1 MCFSSLVGVL
11 LVALAMH
18 GCGDSA
24 PACAPDAGGQDGA
37 AGTGANLDGGQD
49 GAADTGADPDAGDA
63 SVSDAARACEVQ
75 IAQHP
80 DEGANHVNCTPV
92 PTYKTKPPSSGNHYP
107 SWADFKT
114 YDKPVPWGHLVHS
127 LEHGAVVIVYNC
139 PGGCPDEVAAAQ
151 AMIDA
156 LPVDVLCTGSDK
168 RRVILAPDPT
178 LDVRWAAAAW
188 TWTLRASCFDTAAF
202 SDFAKAHYNHAGENF
217 CSELHEPFCDVL

>member
-1 MCFSSLVGVL
+1 
-11 LVALAMH
+11 MH

-24 PACAPDAGGQDGA
+24 PACPPDAGDQDGA
-37 AGTGANLDGGQD
+37 AGTGG
-49 GAADTGADPDAGDA
+49 DPDAA
-63 SVSDAARACEVQ
+63 DAADVDAGACNVQ

-127 LEHGAVVIVYNC
+127 MEHGAVVIVYNC

-156 LPVDVLCTGSDK
+156 LPVDVLCTAPTK

-178 LDVRWAAAAW
+178 LDVRWAASAW
-188 TWTLRASCFDTAAF
+188 TWTLRASCFDAAAF

-217 CSELHEPFCDVL
+217 CTELHEPFCDVL

>member
-1 MCFSSLVGVL
+1 MTFASLVGVL
-11 LVALAMH
+11 LVALAAH
-18 GCGDSA
+18 GCGDGA
-24 PACAPDAGGQDGA
+24 PACPPDAGGQGGA
-37 AGTGANLDGGQD
+37 AGTD
-49 GAADTGADPDAGDA
+49 ADPDAGDA
-63 SVSDAARACEVQ
+63 ANVDGGVDAGDAASACKVQ

-107 SWADFKT
+107 SWADFRT
-114 YDKPVPWGHLVHS
+114 YDEPVPWGHLVHS

-156 LPVDVLCTGSDK
+156 LPVDVLCTASTK

-178 LDVRWAAAAW
+178 LDVRWAASAW
-188 TWTLRASCFDTAAF
+188 TWTLRASCFDAAAF
-202 SDFAKAHYNHAGENF
+202 SDFAKAHYNHARENF
-217 CSELHEPFCDVL
+217 CTELHEPFCDVL